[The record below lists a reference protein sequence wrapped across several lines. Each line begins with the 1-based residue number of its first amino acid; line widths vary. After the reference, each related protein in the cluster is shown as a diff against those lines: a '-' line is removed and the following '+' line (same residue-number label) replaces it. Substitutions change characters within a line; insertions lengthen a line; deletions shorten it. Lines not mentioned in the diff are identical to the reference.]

1 MDCSPPG
8 SYAHGILQARILEWV
23 AVPLLQGIFPTQGL
37 NPCLMSPALAGRFF
51 TNSATWE
58 AQSNSAAAAKLL
70 QLCPTLCDPMD
81 CSLPGFS
88 IHGSFQARVLKWN
101 TYATST
107 HFPCF
112 LQNRSNYKTVLYL
125 REPPTVHHLASSNG
139 YRGHALSHRKIRCV
153 FFKPWG
159 SNLSQFFRI
168 QFKRSEAGIVSFHL

>member
-1 MDCSPPG
+1 MQPHRWKPTKLPCPWDSPDKNAG
-8 SYAHGILQARILEWV
+8 VGCHF
-23 AVPLLQGIFPTQGL
+23 LLQ
-37 NPCLMSPALAGRFF
+37 CMKVKSE
-51 TNSATWE
+51 SE
-58 AQSNSAAAAKLL
+58 VAQSCLNLR
-70 QLCPTLCDPMD
+70 DPMD

-139 YRGHALSHRKIRCV
+139 YHGHAVSHRKIKCV